1 MAMDYAQSIEYLSSL
16 RRLGVQPG
24 RERLAAVLARLGQP
38 QTAVPALHIA
48 GTNGKGSTSAFA
60 AHLLVAA
67 AQAQAAGGQASRV
80 GLYTSPH
87 LSRVR
92 ERIQISDG
100 RTDGPPRLHECEEGA
115 FAGALSQVRAA
126 SEASPA
132 VELTFFEVLTAAA
145 FLLFAEAG
153 VDVAVIETGLGG
165 RLDAT
170 RLCDARVTVVTGI
183 ALDHTEILGS
193 TLTAIA
199 YEKAGIFRP
208 GVPALVACED
218 AGALAVLRQVAGD
231 VGAPLS
237 YLARD
242 GEVDGAGPRLGDDLA
257 AMPPLPEDLAALL
270 PLVGAHQRRN
280 AALALAAVRSLPGAL
295 GTAAHGADVS
305 RAGLSATRWPGRMER
320 LWPRDALQA
329 TAVWARIDGDG
340 DGDGGGSN
348 LDGHAAPPLPEV
360 WLDGAHNP
368 QGAGVLADLLGTLR
382 RGRPL
387 TVVLGVV
394 GDKAAAEMAAPLA
407 LATQVVLTEPPS
419 PRALPAAGLREALD
433 GHLPAAVWVEP
444 DCYAALRH
452 ALRVSP
458 PGGML
463 VVYGSLFLVGA
474 IRARWLGETV
484 DAIALQDPRAVRA
497 TGATHRREN

>member
-1 MAMDYAQSIEYLSSL
+1 MGETAPLCARIAAIARNDPA
-16 RRLGVQPG
+16 RAA
-24 RERLAAVLARLGQP
+24 LAD
-38 QTAVPALHIA
+38 
-48 GTNGKGSTSAFA
+48 GTRSATYGE
-60 AHLLVAA
+60 LWS
-67 AQAQAAGGQASRV
+67 QASR
-80 GLYTSPH
+80 
-87 LSRVR
+87 
-92 ERIQISDG
+92 
-100 RTDGPPRLHECEEGA
+100 
-115 FAGALSQVRAA
+115 FAAWLRGN
-126 SEASPA
+126 
-132 VELTFFEVLTAAA
+132 
-145 FLLFAEAG
+145 G
-153 VDVAVIETGLGG
+153 V
-165 RLDAT
+165 
-170 RLCDARVTVVTGI
+170 
-183 ALDHTEILGS
+183 
-193 TLTAIA
+193 
-199 YEKAGIFRP
+199 
-208 GVPALVACED
+208 
-218 AGALAVLRQVAGD
+218 VAGD
-231 VGAPLS
+231 RVALVLANGIEAAAACYGAWLAGLLYAYVG
-237 YLARD
+237 
-242 GEVDGAGPRLGDDLA
+242 
-257 AMPPLPEDLAALL
+257 LL
-270 PLVGAHQRRN
+270 IG
-280 AALALAAVRSLPGAL
+280 ALAAVRSLPGAL

-497 TGATHRREN
+497 TGATHRRENQ